1 MANLQIEL
9 EKQLLTI
16 KNQELIAS
24 GDSNFDSCTFIFD
37 ELWDGFTKTA
47 VFYQDKSNAQYTV
60 LESDDTC
67 MIPTAAMARA
77 GRMYIGVFGIK
88 DTAVVTSTL
97 ATVDIME
104 GAISGDTVSTE
115 PTDDVFLAII
125 AQYQRIAGLMGS
137 YNTMAEEL
145 RQECTALMQKVD
157 GSITEQNEILQTLG
171 AFDVIALEYRMS
183 AMEMTL
189 SGYESQIQSE
199 VEKMDNLLTEI
210 RESAFLIRDA
220 EVGFNDD
227 LECIMEDE
235 RVTKDSIVN
244 AYFDAIS
251 VESALNVAIYVESFD
266 GYIRFSTTTKFKE
279 TLNCTIEVRRY

>member
-1 MANLQIEL
+1 MANLQIIL

-16 KNQELIAS
+16 KNQEIIAS

-47 VFYQDKSNAQYTV
+47 VFYQDKSNVQYTV

-88 DTAVVTSTL
+88 DSAVVTSTL
-97 ATVDIME
+97 ASIDIME

-125 AQYQRIAGLMGS
+125 AQYQRIASLMSS
-137 YNTMAEEL
+137 YNSMAGEL
-145 RQECTALMQKVD
+145 RQECTALMQQVEA
-157 GSITEQNEILQTLG
+157 SITEQNEILQTLG
-171 AFDVIALEYRMS
+171 AFDVIKLEYRMS
-183 AMEMTL
+183 DMELTL
-189 SGYESQIQSE
+189 SGYGAQIQTE
-199 VEKMDNLLTEI
+199 VETMDNLLTEI
-210 RESAFLIRDA
+210 RNSAFLIRDV
-220 EVGFNDD
+220 EVEFNDD
-227 LECIMEDE
+227 LECIIEDE
-235 RVTKDSIVN
+235 RVTESSIVN

>member
-24 GDSNFDSCTFIFD
+24 GDSNFDSCTFTFD

-47 VFYQDKSNAQYTV
+47 VFYQDKSNVQYTV

-125 AQYQRIAGLMGS
+125 AQYQRIASLMGS
-137 YNTMAEEL
+137 YNNMAEEL
-145 RQECTALMQKVD
+145 RQECTALMQQVED
-157 GSITEQNEILQTLG
+157 SITEQNEILQTLG
-171 AFDVIALEYRMS
+171 AFDVIELEYRMS
-183 AMEMTL
+183 AMELTL
-189 SGYESQIQSE
+189 SGYGEQITSE
-199 VEKMDNLLTEI
+199 VKTMDELLTEI
-210 RESAFLIRDA
+210 RNSSFLIRDV
-220 EVGFNDD
+220 EVEFNDD
-227 LECIMEDE
+227 LECIIEDE
-235 RVTKDSIVN
+235 RVTESSIVN

>member
-37 ELWDGFTKTA
+37 ELWEGFTKTA
-47 VFYQDKSNAQYTV
+47 VFYQNKSNVQYTV

-97 ATVDIME
+97 ATIDIME

-125 AQYQRIAGLMGS
+125 AQYQRIASLMSS

-145 RQECTALMQKVD
+145 RQECSALMQTVD
-157 GSITEQNEILQTLG
+157 DSINEQNKILQTLG
-171 AFDVIALEYRMS
+171 AFDVIELEYRMS

-189 SGYESQIQSE
+189 SGYGAQIQSE
-199 VEKMDNLLTEI
+199 VETMDNLLTEI
-210 RESAFLIRDA
+210 RNSAFLIRDV
-220 EVGFNDD
+220 EVEFNDD
-227 LECIMEDE
+227 LECIIEDE
-235 RVTKDSIVN
+235 RVTEDSIVN

>member
-24 GDSNFDSCTFIFD
+24 GDSNFDSCTFTFD
-37 ELWDGFTKTA
+37 ESWDGFTKTA
-47 VFYQDKSNAQYTV
+47 VFYQDKSNVQYTV

-125 AQYQRIAGLMGS
+125 AQYQRIASLMGS
-137 YNTMAEEL
+137 YNDMAEEL
-145 RQECTALMQKVD
+145 RKECTDLMQEVND
-157 GSITEQNEILQTLG
+157 SITRQNEILQTLG
-171 AFDVIALEYRMS
+171 AFGVIELEYRMS

-189 SGYESQIQSE
+189 SGYGAQIQSE
-199 VEKMDNLLTEI
+199 VETMDNLLTEI
-210 RESAFLIRDA
+210 RNSAYLIRDV
-220 EVGFNDD
+220 EVEFNDD
-227 LECIMEDE
+227 LECIIEDE

>member
-9 EKQLLTI
+9 EKQLLKI

-24 GDSNFDSCTFIFD
+24 GDSNFDSCTFTFD
-37 ELWDGFTKTA
+37 ELWNGFTKTA
-47 VFYQDKSNAQYTV
+47 VFYQDKSNVQYTV
-60 LESDDTC
+60 LESDNTC

-88 DTAVVTSTL
+88 DTAVLSSTL
-97 ATVDIME
+97 ATIDIME

-125 AQYQRIAGLMGS
+125 AQYQRIASLMGS
-137 YNTMAEEL
+137 YNNMAEEL
-145 RQECTALMQKVD
+145 KQECTALMQQVEA
-157 GSITEQNEILQTLG
+157 SITEQNAILQTLG
-171 AFDVIALEYRMS
+171 AFDVTELEYRMS
-183 AMEMTL
+183 AMEITL
-189 SGYESQIQSE
+189 AGYGEQIASE
-199 VEKMDNLLTEI
+199 VQTMDNLLTEI
-210 RESAFLIRDA
+210 RNSAFIIRDV
-220 EVGFNDD
+220 EVEFNDD
-227 LECIMEDE
+227 LECIIDDE
-235 RVTKDSIVN
+235 RVTEDSIVN